1 MSSTASSA
9 TGAGSST
16 SRARCLTRR
25 ALLRSTSLAGC
36 AIVAACMG
44 PGVTFETAR
53 PVERG
58 EPFADGSWFD
68 DGLGWIE

>member
-16 SRARCLTRR
+16 SRASRLTRR

-36 AIVAACMG
+36 AVVASCMG
-44 PGVTFETAR
+44 AQVTAEAV
-53 PVERG
+53 PPMPRG